1 MSGQEESGIQYLAAK
16 RLQLHENAYIAFL
29 AEHGEYYELSLKVE
43 KLTQAAV
50 GEFETTQESRMLTA
64 LKIYKEEGN
73 VASYYDEIDKII
85 SRKKDEY
92 RELVVS

>member
-1 MSGQEESGIQYLAAK
+1 
-16 RLQLHENAYIAFL
+16 
-29 AEHGEYYELSLKVE
+29 
-43 KLTQAAV
+43 
-50 GEFETTQESRMLTA
+50 MLTA